1 MQHSSVTA
9 DSLVTNAREGAYSVP
24 EFQRGFVW
32 RPSQVLDF
40 VDSLVRG
47 YPVGSIL
54 TWNSNT
60 AVQRGDSD
68 TRRSKSW
75 IIDGQQRITA
85 LCTLFGVRPDWW
97 DDSKQVW
104 SAHMESFDVRLDIGQ
119 EDFSFVIK
127 KQRSARFVPV
137 QEILDTDVAG
147 IPALATQLAEDARDY
162 SKRTKVNSRENQR
175 LANIEVGV
183 LTAQLYQVLAI
194 KSVMMAAVEIDDKID
209 LSAVAE
215 IFTRLNTSGTRVQ
228 QSDIY
233 LGVLASRNPGWV
245 NSNFLAFLSEL
256 QEQDFEIAPAFLF
269 RAFTAIGDGKSR
281 FRDISSDFW
290 NEPNRNGQWDSTKR
304 AMLSVCEGFVQYG
317 LVNSDLVLSD
327 NAIVAAAIY
336 RSKYRTGSFGPFM
349 SWMLRAIHEGFFSGP
364 TETRIDRVIN
374 AVADANSNEDAICA
388 MEALLGDPS
397 DSSDLSKYFKPS
409 DFIDAGSG
417 RNSVARLMIY
427 LLAYKNDAEDWNTD
441 GYKIRA
447 AARGMY
453 RPEWHHIFP
462 RKWLNSNV
470 VGLDKKHIDTV
481 ANMAV
486 ISGDANR
493 KIAAT
498 PPSEYINELQ
508 LAKRDLLIQQAIPDP
523 QFVAPEQYRDWL
535 DRRAEMLAQESNK
548 YLVELRNGG

>member
-1 MQHSSVTA
+1 MEHRNPTA
-9 DSLVTNAREGAYSVP
+9 ETLVRRARDGEYSVP

-40 VDSLVRG
+40 ADSLVRG

-54 TWNSNT
+54 TWNSDT
-60 AVQRGDSD
+60 AVQRADGDD
-68 TRRSKSW
+68 RRSKSW

-97 DDSKQVW
+97 DDNKQIW
-104 SAHMESFDVRLDIGQ
+104 SDHMASFDVRLDIGQ
-119 EDFSFVIK
+119 EDFSFAIK

-137 QEILDTDVAG
+137 TEILKTNFAG
-147 IPALATQLAEDARDY
+147 IPALSTQLAEDAREY
-162 SKRTKVNSRENQR
+162 SKRTKVSSRENQR
-175 LANIEVGV
+175 LANLDVGV
-183 LTAQLYQVLAI
+183 LNAQLYQILAI
-194 KSVMMAAVEIDDKID
+194 KSVVVADVEIDDKID

-233 LGVLASRNPGWV
+233 LGVLASQSPGWV
-245 NSNFLAFLSEL
+245 NCNFLAFLNDL

-269 RAFTAIGDGKSR
+269 RAFTAIGDGKTR
-281 FRDISSDFW
+281 FREISPGFW
-290 NEPNRNGQWDSTKR
+290 KDPNRNGQWDSTKK
-304 AMLSVCEGFVQYG
+304 AMMSVCQGFRQYG
-317 LVNSDLVLSD
+317 IVNSDLVLSL

-336 RSKYRTGSFGPFM
+336 RAEFPEGSFGPFM
-349 SWMLRAIHEGFFSGP
+349 SWMLRATHEGYFSAA
-364 TETRIDRVIN
+364 TETRLDRVIN
-374 AVADANSNEDAICA
+374 AVTNADSVGDAIDA
-388 MEALLGDPS
+388 LEALLEDPS
-397 DSSDLSKYFKPS
+397 DSSDISNYFKPS
-409 DFIDAGSG
+409 DFIDASSG

-447 AARGMY
+447 EATGMY

-462 RKWLNSNV
+462 RKWLSINV
-470 VGLDKKHIDTV
+470 DGLDKKYIDTV

-486 ISGDANR
+486 VSGDANR
-493 KIAAT
+493 KIAAKA
-498 PPSEYINELQ
+498 PSQYMEELQ
-508 LAKRDLLIQQAIPDP
+508 LVKRGLLIQQAIPDP

-535 DRRAEMLAQESNK
+535 DRRAEMLAREANK
-548 YLVELRNGG
+548 YLRELQNGD

>member
-40 VDSLVRG
+40 ADSLVRG

-97 DDSKQVW
+97 DDSKEIW
-104 SAHMESFDVRLDIGQ
+104 SEHMASFDVRLDIGQ

-127 KQRSARFVPV
+127 KQRNARFVPV
-137 QEILDTDVAG
+137 AEILKTDFAG
-147 IPALATQLAEDARDY
+147 IPALSAQLAEDAIDY
-162 SKRTKVNSRENQR
+162 SKRTKVNSKENQR
-175 LANIEVGV
+175 LANVNAGV
-183 LTAQLYQVLAI
+183 LAAQLYPVLAI
-194 KSVMMAAVEIDDKID
+194 KSAMMSAVEIDDKID

-245 NSNFLAFLSEL
+245 NDNFLAFSSEL
-256 QEQDFEIAPAFLF
+256 QEQHFEIAPAFLF

-290 NEPNRNGQWDSTKR
+290 DEPNRNGQWDSTKKAIR
-304 AMLSVCEGFVQYG
+304 SVCQGFRQYG
-317 LVNSDLVLSD
+317 IVNSDMMLSH
-327 NAIVAAAIY
+327 NALVAAAIY
-336 RSKYRTGSFGPFM
+336 RDKFGEGSFGPFM
-349 SWMLRAIHEGFFSGP
+349 SWMIRAIHEGFFSGP
-364 TETRIDRVIN
+364 TETRIDRFIN
-374 AVADANSNEDAICA
+374 AVANAESINDAINA

-397 DSSDLSKYFKPS
+397 DSSDLSNYFKPS
-409 DFIDAGSG
+409 DFIDAGST

-447 AARGMY
+447 EATGMY

-470 VGLDKKHIDTV
+470 TDLDKKYIDTV

-493 KIAAT
+493 KIGAKG
-498 PPSEYINELQ
+498 PSQYMEELQ
-508 LAKRDLLIQQAIPDP
+508 VAKRGLLIQQAIPDP
-523 QFVAPEQYRDWL
+523 QFVAPGQYRDWL
-535 DRRAEMLAQESNK
+535 DRRAEMLAHEANK
-548 YLVELRNGG
+548 YLLELRNAR